1 MKGFK
6 EFLMR
11 GNLIELAVAVIIGGA
26 FNAVVKSFT
35 DLLMDIL
42 GRIGGVPDF
51 SSVSIAGIALGAF
64 LSATFAFVLTAT
76 VVYFGVVLPYNKMS
90 SLRKKDEPEVA
101 ASAEDLLGEIRDLLM
116 EQTARSRGGA
126 DNPPL
131 A

>member
-1 MKGFK
+1 MKGFRD
-6 EFLMR
+6 FLMR

-26 FNAVVKSFT
+26 FNSVVKSFT

-64 LSATFAFVLTAT
+64 LSSVFAFVLTGF
-76 VVYFGVVLPYNKMS
+76 VVYFGIVLPYNKLAD
-90 SLRKKDEPEVA
+90 LRKKNEPEVA
-101 ASAEDLLGEIRDLLM
+101 ASSEDLLAEIRDLLK
-116 EQTARSRGGA
+116 EQNAGRGT
-126 DNPPL
+126 PPQ

>member
-51 SSVSIAGIALGAF
+51 SSVSVAGIALGAF
-64 LSATFAFVLTAT
+64 LSALFAFVLTAT
-76 VVYFGVVLPYNKMS
+76 VVYFGIVLPYNKLA
-90 SLRKKDEPEVA
+90 SLRKKDEPDAA
-101 ASAEDLLGEIRDLLM
+101 ASTEDLLAEIRDLLQ
-116 EQTARSRGGA
+116 EQNNRFGNGKQ
-126 DNPPL
+126 
-131 A
+131 

>member
-51 SSVSIAGIALGAF
+51 SSVSVAGIALGAF
-64 LSATFAFVLTAT
+64 LSALFAFVLTAT
-76 VVYFGVVLPYNKMS
+76 VVYFGIVLPYNKLA
-90 SLRKKDEPEVA
+90 SLRKKDEPEAA
-101 ASAEDLLGEIRDLLM
+101 ASMEDLLAEIRDLLQ
-116 EQTARSRGGA
+116 EQNNRFGNGKQ
-126 DNPPL
+126 
-131 A
+131 